1 MSAAPLSTKRPL
13 ERVRASPG
21 KSHGR
26 VRIVVRM
33 DGNIKTF
40 HRVHG
45 DNEETHQDALTHF
58 VDAELAV
65 SAGRDDRGV
74 TRLAVF
80 ALVPDRGTCGL
91 VGPDRQP

>member
-1 MSAAPLSTKRPL
+1 
-13 ERVRASPG
+13 
-21 KSHGR
+21 
-26 VRIVVRM
+26 M

-58 VDAELAV
+58 VDAELVV
-65 SAGRDDRGV
+65 SAARDNGGL
-74 TRLAVF
+74 TRLTEC
-80 ALVPDRGTCGL
+80 ALAPDRGTLGL